1 MSLRNAERSKI
12 RKPSWGRAALS
23 MALVPLA
30 FAACIKRECVCPG
43 EAGAAES
50 GIPGAPLPKGIL
62 LVGPQGTLSFE
73 LHGTTEKVN
82 LSPVPVEGQPFQQA
96 LRAEIKEAGGSE
108 WSVQMQAKTVAA
120 VKKGDLLHATF
131 FVRTVKP
138 QEGGIAET
146 SFVFERAGEP
156 YTKSVTYPVR
166 LTPEWRKVAVR
177 FTAQEDYGPGGA
189 QMIFRLGYEPETIE
203 VGGVSVVN
211 YEKKVA
217 FAALPT
223 TEGADR
229 KILNAAT
236 PKEAPLPIVDGGE
249 LRFEVAAGKVVRPI
263 SPYVY
268 GINAQRAADTGTT
281 LRRLGGNR
289 GSAYNWEINASSAGS
304 DWQHLNDDWPCSN
317 MGYKNC
323 DKPGMQYVDFALE
336 SKKSGAEAVV
346 EVPMLDWVSADKKGP
361 VAENEK
367 APSKRYVRSY
377 PKKKGPYTD
386 KPDLGDNAVY
396 QDEFVN
402 FVVGKLGKADKG
414 GAKFYSLDNEPALWK
429 STHPRVHPE
438 PTTYKEIVQR
448 TEALATQIT
457 TIDPSAFVLGGVM
470 FGWSEYMSLT
480 SAPDAKDFTS
490 KYPTY
495 VEYWLASM
503 AELEKKNGRR
513 LVHALDVHWYPESRG
528 TKRITEPDTSH
539 KTVDARL
546 QAPRSFWDPTY
557 QEKSWITDQW
567 KKPIRLVPWLLELVN
582 ERYPGTKLA
591 MTEYNFGAGDDVSG
605 GLAQVDVLGI
615 LGREG
620 AYLANYWGNGAGVGE
635 LPKYIGAAF
644 RLYRNYDGKGGKY
657 GDTAVSATT
666 ADNAKA
672 SIFAAT
678 DSKNPGSLTV
688 IVINKTQDKRYKAK
702 IALGGAACAKADA
715 FVLDGTSPRLQ
726 GPKPATLEQGEIRY
740 ELAPL
745 TAVLFVCKKG

>member
-1 MSLRNAERSKI
+1 MT
-12 RKPSWGRAALS
+12 
-23 MALVPLA
+23 MLVLA
-30 FAACIKRECVCPG
+30 FAGCIKRECICPG
-43 EAGAAES
+43 EAGFAES
-50 GIPGAPLPKGIL
+50 GIPGVPLPKGTML
-62 LVGPQGTLSFE
+62 LGPKGTLELE
-73 LHGTTEKVN
+73 LHGTKEKVN
-82 LSPVPVEGQPFQQA
+82 LGPVAVQGQPFQEG
-96 LRAEIKEAGGSE
+96 LRAEGKEAGGSE
-108 WSVQMQAKTVAA
+108 WSVQMQARTVAA

-131 FVRTVKP
+131 YVRSVKP
-138 QEGGIAET
+138 QEGGVAET

-166 LTPEWRKVAVR
+166 VTPEWRKVAVR
-177 FTAQEDYGPGGA
+177 FTAEESYAPGEA
-189 QMIFRLGYEPETIE
+189 QMIFRLGYEPQTIE
-203 VGGVSVVN
+203 VGGVAVVN

-229 KILNAAT
+229 KIMAAPL
-236 PKEAPLPIVDGGE
+236 PKEPPLPIVDGGD
-249 LRFEVAAGKVVRPI
+249 LPFEVAATKVVRPI

-281 LRRLGGNR
+281 VRRLGGNR
-289 GSAYNWEINASSAGS
+289 GTVYNWELNASSAGN

-336 SKKSGAEAVV
+336 SKKSSCEAIV
-346 EVPMLDWVSADKKGP
+346 EVPMIDWVAADKKGT

-367 APSKRYVRSY
+367 APSKRYVRSHA
-377 PKKKGPYTD
+377 KKKGAYTD

-402 FVVGKLGKADKG
+402 FVVSKLGKADKG

-457 TIDPSAFVLGGVM
+457 TIDPSAVVLGGVM
-470 FGWSEYMSLT
+470 FGWSEFMSLS
-480 SAPDAKDFTS
+480 SAPDAKEFS

-495 VEYWLASM
+495 VEYWLDSM
-503 AELEKKNGRR
+503 KELEKKHGRR
-513 LVHALDVHWYPESRG
+513 LVHVLDVHWYPEPRG
-528 TKRITEPDTSH
+528 TKRITEDDTSR
-539 KTVDARL
+539 KTIEARL
-546 QAPRSFWDPTY
+546 QATRSFWDPTY

-567 KKPIRLVPWLLELVN
+567 KKPIRLVPWLLELAA
-582 ERYPGTKLA
+582 ERYPGTKVG
-591 MTEYNFGAGDDVSG
+591 MTEYNFGAGDHVSG

-620 AYLANYWGNGAGVGE
+620 AYVANYWGNGPGVGD
-635 LPKYIGAAF
+635 LPKYIAAAF
-644 RLYRNYDGKGGKY
+644 RLYRNYDGKGGKF
-657 GDTAVSATT
+657 GDTAVTATT
-666 ADNAKA
+666 PDNSKA

-678 DSKNPGSLTV
+678 DSKNPGVLTV
-688 IVINKTQDKRYKAK
+688 IVINKTQDKRYKTK
-702 IALGGAACAKADA
+702 IALGGACQKAEA
-715 FVLDGTSPRLQ
+715 FVLDGSSPKIQ
-726 GPKPATLEQGEIRY
+726 GPKPADIEQGEIRH

-745 TAVLFVCKKG
+745 TAALFVCKKG

>member
-1 MSLRNAERSKI
+1 LLR
-12 RKPSWGRAALS
+12 RAMTTAFV
-23 MALVPLA
+23 ALA
-30 FAACIKRECVCPG
+30 FAGCIKRECVCPG
-43 EAGAAES
+43 EAGFAES
-50 GIPGAPLPKGIL
+50 GIAGVALPKGAM
-62 LVGPQGTLSFE
+62 LVGPKGTLEFE
-73 LHGTTEKVN
+73 LHGTKEKVELN
-82 LSPVPVEGQPFQQA
+82 TVSVEGQPFQQA
-96 LRAEIKEAGGSE
+96 LRADVKESGGSE
-108 WSVQMQAKTVAA
+108 WSVQMQTKTVSA

-131 FVRTVKP
+131 YVRSVKP
-138 QEGGIAET
+138 QESGVAET
-146 SFVFERAGEP
+146 SFVFEQAGEP
-156 YTKSVTYPVR
+156 YSKSVTYPIR

-177 FTAQEDYGPGGA
+177 FTADADYGPGAA
-189 QMIFRLGYEPETIE
+189 QMIFRLGYEPESIE
-203 VGGVSVVN
+203 IGGISVVN

-223 TEGADR
+223 TEGSDR
-229 KILNAAT
+229 KILNA
-236 PKEAPLPIVDGGE
+236 PLPPEPPLPIVDGGD
-249 LRFEVAAGKVVRPI
+249 LRFELAPGKVVRTI
-263 SPYVY
+263 SPFVY
-268 GINAQRAADTGTT
+268 GINAQRASDTGTT

-289 GSAYNWEINASSAGS
+289 GTVYNWELNASSAGN
-304 DWQHLNDDWPCSN
+304 DWQHLNDDWPCTN

-323 DKPGMQYVDFALE
+323 DQPGMQYVDFALE
-336 SKKSGAEAVV
+336 SKKSAAEAIV
-346 EVPMLDWVSADKKGP
+346 EVPMIDWVAADKKGT
-361 VAENEK
+361 VSEAEK

-386 KPDLGDNAVY
+386 KPELGDNAVY

-402 FVVGKLGKADKG
+402 FVVAKLGKADKG
-414 GAKFYSLDNEPALWK
+414 GVKFYSLDNEPALWK

-457 TIDPSAFVLGGVM
+457 AIDPSAFVLGGVM
-470 FGWSEYMSLT
+470 FGWSEFMSLT
-480 SAPDAKDFTS
+480 SAPDAKEFS
-490 KYPTY
+490 NYPTY

-503 AELEKKNGRR
+503 KELEKKNGRR

-528 TKRITEPDTSH
+528 TKRITEPDTSR
-539 KTVDARL
+539 KTIEARV
-546 QAPRSFWDPTY
+546 QAPRSFWDPSF

-567 KKPIRLVPWLLELVN
+567 KKPIRLVPWLLELIN

-591 MTEYNFGAGDDVSG
+591 MTEYNFGAGDHISG
-605 GLAQVDVLGI
+605 GLAQIDVLGI

-635 LPKYIGAAF
+635 LPKYIAAAF
-644 RLYRNYDGKGGKY
+644 RLYRNYDGKGGKF

-666 ADNAKA
+666 PDNSKA

-688 IVINKTQDKRYKAK
+688 VVINKTQDKRYKAK

-715 FVLDGTSPRLQ
+715 FVLDGTSPKIQ
-726 GPKPATLEQGEIRY
+726 APKPAAVEQGELRY

-745 TAVLFVCKKG
+745 SAALFVCRKG

>member
-1 MSLRNAERSKI
+1 MSLRKAA
-12 RKPSWGRAALS
+12 PSRILRTLVFRAALPVAFL
-23 MALVPLA
+23 ALT
-30 FAACIKRECVCPG
+30 FAGCIKRECVCPG
-43 EAGAAES
+43 EGGIAES
-50 GIPGAPLPKGIL
+50 AIPGTPLPKGTML
-62 LVGPQGTLSFE
+62 TGPEGTLTFA
-73 LHGTTEKVN
+73 LHGAKEKVS
-82 LSPVPVEGQPFQQA
+82 LTPVPVEGQPFQQA

-108 WSVQMQAKTVAA
+108 WSVQMQATTVAA

-131 FVRTVKP
+131 YVRTVKP

-156 YTKSVTYPVR
+156 YTKSITYPVR
-166 LTPEWRKVAVR
+166 TTPEWRRVAVR
-177 FTAQEDYGPGGA
+177 FTAEEAYAPGGA
-189 QMIFRLGYEPETIE
+189 QMIFRLGYEPQTIE

-223 TEGADR
+223 TEGTDR
-229 KILNAAT
+229 KILNAPT
-236 PKEAPLPIVDGGE
+236 PKEPPLPIVDGGD
-249 LRFEVAAGKVVRPI
+249 LRFEVATGKVVRPI

-281 LRRLGGNR
+281 VRRLGGNR
-289 GSAYNWEINASSAGS
+289 GTVYNWELNASSAGN

-336 SKKSGAEAVV
+336 SKKSGAEAII
-346 EVPMLDWVSADKKGP
+346 EVPMIDWVAADKKGT

-377 PKKKGPYTD
+377 PRKKGPYTD
-386 KPDLGDNAVY
+386 KPDLADNAVY

-402 FVVGKLGKADKG
+402 FVVTKLGKASQG
-414 GAKFYSLDNEPALWK
+414 GAKFYSLDNEPALWR

-457 TIDPSAFVLGGVM
+457 AIDPSAFVLGGVM
-470 FGWSEYMSLT
+470 FGWSEFMSLS
-480 SAPDAKDFTS
+480 SAPDAKDFTA

-495 VEYWLASM
+495 VDYWLASM
-503 AELEKKNGRR
+503 QELEKKNGRR

-528 TKRITEPDTSH
+528 TKRITEKDTSRR
-539 KTVDARL
+539 TIEARL

-567 KKPIRLVPWLLELVN
+567 KKPIRLVPWLLELIN

-591 MTEYNFGAGDDVSG
+591 MTEYNFGAGDHISG
-605 GLAQVDVLGI
+605 GLAQIDVLGI
-615 LGREG
+615 LGRDG
-620 AYLANYWGNGAGVGE
+620 AYVANYWGDGPGVGE
-635 LPKYIGAAF
+635 LPKYIAAAF

-666 ADNAKA
+666 ADNSKA
-672 SIFAAT
+672 AIFAAT
-678 DSKNPGSLTV
+678 DSKSPGSLTV
-688 IVINKTQDKRYKAK
+688 IVINRTLALRYKAK

-715 FVLDGTSPRLQ
+715 FVLDETSPKIQ
-726 GPKPATLEQGEIRY
+726 GPKPATVEAGEIRY
-740 ELAPL
+740 DLAPL
-745 TAVLFVCKKG
+745 SAALLVCKKG

>member
-1 MSLRNAERSKI
+1 MSLRNAERTV
-12 RKPSWGRAALS
+12 RTLLLRRALPAAALLL
-23 MALVPLA
+23 APLG
-30 FAACIKRECVCPG
+30 CIKRECICPG

-50 GIPGAPLPKGIL
+50 GIPGAPLPKGVIL
-62 LVGPQGTLSFE
+62 LAPQGTLAFE
-73 LHGTTEKVN
+73 LHGAKEKVN
-82 LSPVPVEGQPFQQA
+82 LAPVIAQGQPFEQA
-96 LRAEIKEAGGSE
+96 LRAEVKESGGSE

-120 VKKGDLLHATF
+120 VKKGDVLHATF
-131 FVRTVKP
+131 YVRSVAP
-138 QEGGIAET
+138 QENGVAET
-146 SFVFERAGEP
+146 SFVFERSAEP

-166 LTPEWRKVAVR
+166 ITPEWRKVAVR
-177 FTAQEDYGPGGA
+177 FTAAESYAPGEA
-189 QMIFRLGYEPETIE
+189 HMIFRLGYEPETIE

-229 KILNAAT
+229 KIMNAPLA
-236 PKEAPLPIVDGGE
+236 KEPPLPIVAGGE
-249 LRFEVAAGKVVRPI
+249 LRFEIAPSKVVRPI

-281 LRRLGGNR
+281 VRRLGGNR
-289 GSAYNWEINASSAGS
+289 GTVYNWELNASSAGN

-317 MGYKNC
+317 MGYTNC

-336 SKKSGAEAVV
+336 SRKSGAEAVV
-346 EVPMLDWVSADKKGP
+346 EVPMIDWVAADKKGP

-367 APSKRYVRSY
+367 APSKRFVRSY

-386 KPDLGDNAVY
+386 KPDLSDDAVY

-402 FVVGKLGKADKG
+402 FVVSKLGKAEKG

-470 FGWSEYMSLT
+470 FGWSEFMSLT
-480 SAPDAKDFTS
+480 SAPDAKEFS
-490 KYPTY
+490 QYPTY

-503 AELEKKNGRR
+503 AALEKKHGRR

-528 TKRITEPDTSH
+528 TKRITEPDTSR
-539 KTVDARL
+539 KTIEARL
-546 QAPRSFWDPTY
+546 QAPRSFWDATY

-567 KKPIRLVPWLLELVN
+567 KKPIRLVPWLLELIA

-591 MTEYNFGAGDDVSG
+591 MTEYNFGAGDHVSG

-620 AYLANYWGNGAGVGE
+620 AYLANYWGSGAGVGE
-635 LPKYIGAAF
+635 LPKYVAAAF
-644 RLYRNYDGKGGKY
+644 RLYRNYDGKGGKF
-657 GDTAVSATT
+657 GDTAVT
-666 ADNAKA
+666 ASTPDNSKA
-672 SIFAAT
+672 SIYAAT
-678 DSKNPGSLTV
+678 DSKNPGVLTIV
-688 IVINKTQDKRYKAK
+688 VINKTQDKRYKAK
-702 IALGGAACAKADA
+702 LALGGAACAKPEA
-715 FVLDGTSPRLQ
+715 FVLDASSPKIQ
-726 GPKPATLEQGEIRY
+726 GPKPAAIEQGTLGY
-740 ELAPL
+740 ELEPL
-745 TAVLFVCKKG
+745 SAALFVCRKG